1 MSKNMILDPSYYLD
15 IYIDGGF
22 DDIYFTVRYRFE
34 KKEMA
39 ADFSVYANTLKNVM
53 ADDDIEY
60 ETKRHPS
67 IQRPR
72 FTNLSEAIKD
82 LSLCIDSCYDY
93 YGYYSEGEI
102 YIYKED
108 ISVITENEYMLIHI
122 SKENEMLKKENEEL
136 KSINYDRI

>member
-1 MSKNMILDPSYYLD
+1 MSLEPAYY
-15 IYIDGGF
+15 ITVYIDGGF

-39 ADFSVYANTLKNVM
+39 ADFSVYANTLKNVIIN
-53 ADDDIEY
+53 DDIEY

-67 IQRPR
+67 IRRPR
-72 FTNLSEAIKD
+72 FTNLSEAVKD

-93 YGYYSEGEI
+93 YGYYSNGEN

-108 ISVITENEYMLIHI
+108 ISVITENEYTIIMLT
-122 SKENEMLKKENEEL
+122 KENEEL
-136 KSINYDRI
+136 KSKMLEHYI